1 MDLDEFISETLRQ
14 ILAGVAAAQETDIGK
29 NVNAAFNGVL
39 GSNLSVFPKLGVF
52 ARVDFDVAV
61 TAETSTG
68 GKGSIKVWG
77 IGAEAGID
85 NKSQTVSRVVFAV
98 PLRLPDG
105 DQSRMI
111 AAVADAKIRRE
122 KSEQQRSRRSQ
133 SLNKGG
139 WMGS

>member
-14 ILAGVAAAQETDIGK
+14 ILAGVSAAQETDIGK

-61 TAETSTG
+61 TAETTTG

-77 IGAEAGID
+77 IGGEAGRD

-111 AAVADAKIRRE
+111 AAAEDAKAQRE
-122 KSEQQRSRRSQ
+122 KTEQQRAQRAQGR
-133 SLNKGG
+133 KGS